1 MGVQV
6 PLLAQPLAL
15 GDRRFEVPLSTKW
28 IIALATVALSAC
40 GGGSANGSFTPGPL
54 PRGGDWTGVYFSDW
68 GRMEL
73 TRTGDSVV
81 GSFRGDAKSGHLS
94 GTVNGNILRF
104 TWQQDDNTIGGR
116 PRTVTGGGV
125 FQYVL
130 DANGEAHL
138 NGTWGYEAAVEGGG
152 VWNAT
157 RGRGRPGMRRD
168 PEDENVVD
176 DGSDQSGGEEQVGQ
190 GSVEPAANPDALDD
204 L

>member
-1 MGVQV
+1 MPFSSRLMIV
-6 PLLAQPLAL
+6 
-15 GDRRFEVPLSTKW
+15 
-28 IIALATVALSAC
+28 VALSAC
-40 GGGSANGSFTPGPL
+40 GGGAATGSFTPGPM

-73 TRTGDSVV
+73 TRTGDSIV
-81 GSFRGDAKSGHLS
+81 GTFRSDVKNGRLS
-94 GTVNGNILRF
+94 GTANGNLLRF
-104 TWQQDDNTIGGR
+104 TWEQRDNTIEGR

-130 DANGEAHL
+130 DANGEHHL

-152 VWNAT
+152 TWNAM

-168 PEDENVVD
+168 PEDENVID
-176 DGSDQSGGEEQVGQ
+176 DGSTDQSGGEERVGQ
-190 GSVEPAANPDALDD
+190 GSVEPAPNPDALDD